1 MQENLSAIA
10 ESEANPNC
18 LRQRQSPCK
27 RLAAPSEPADN
38 TGGACCARNIGK
50 LLLPFLNWSVRHRS
64 ADCGGVTVTG
74 IAATPFSCPVS
85 LISLPHSRVHC
96 RRFRSPLPKTL
107 LPGGAYL
114 HPLACQTPTLSSA
127 SDPNGR
133 TSFAWYPGGQPP
145 LAALRQI

>member
-1 MQENLSAIA
+1 MQENLSAID

-38 TGGACCARNIGK
+38 TGGACCARNIGT
-50 LLLPFLNWSVRHRS
+50 LLLPFLNWSARHQP
-64 ADCGGVTVTG
+64 ADCGGVMVTG
-74 IAATPFSCPVS
+74 IAATLFSCPIP
-85 LISLPHSRVHC
+85 LISLYHSRVHG
-96 RRFRSPLPKTL
+96 RHFRSLTPETLPSGGHPDPLS
-107 LPGGAYL
+107 
-114 HPLACQTPTLSSA
+114 CQTPTLSSA